1 MQGITWIVVIT
12 DAIPATKW
20 IFDTF
25 IHPYQLH
32 SIIISDNL
40 RNFFNKNSNNTV
52 SFWNCSS
59 NNKWSLHLLV
69 DKELKLHRMNP
80 ILPSKTLWEFSK
92 KEECNSIIRK
102 WQIYF
107 QASDYKGRNFLELND
122 DDSQPI
128 YSIYIQKVE
137 LSSNT
142 WAHPTCCIHTWLDW

>member
-1 MQGITWIVVIT
+1 
-12 DAIPATKW
+12 
-20 IFDTF
+20 
-25 IHPYQLH
+25 
-32 SIIISDNL
+32 
-40 RNFFNKNSNNTV
+40 
-52 SFWNCSS
+52 
-59 NNKWSLHLLV
+59 
-69 DKELKLHRMNP
+69 MNP

-142 WAHPTCCIHTWLDW
+142 